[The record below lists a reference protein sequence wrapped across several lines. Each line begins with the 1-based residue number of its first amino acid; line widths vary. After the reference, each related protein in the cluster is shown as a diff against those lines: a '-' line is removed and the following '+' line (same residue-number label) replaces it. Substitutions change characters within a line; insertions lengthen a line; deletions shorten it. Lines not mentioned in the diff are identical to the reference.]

1 MKYTPLEDRILV
13 RPIKKT
19 ELETTDNGIIIPD
32 SVKKEVAE
40 GIVVAAGQ
48 GRYAPENGVA
58 IPCIVAKGDMVLYG
72 ANQGLEIEIDGEAGK
87 ETVRI
92 LRESDILLVVE
103 TQKNGV
109 DSN

>member
-1 MKYTPLEDRILV
+1 V

-58 IPCIVAKGDMVLYG
+58 IPCLVNKGDKVLYG
-72 ANQGLEIEIDGEAGK
+72 ANQGMEIEIDGEDGK

-92 LRESDILLVVE
+92 LRESDILLVIE
-103 TQKNGV
+103 PQKNRNESV
-109 DSN
+109 S